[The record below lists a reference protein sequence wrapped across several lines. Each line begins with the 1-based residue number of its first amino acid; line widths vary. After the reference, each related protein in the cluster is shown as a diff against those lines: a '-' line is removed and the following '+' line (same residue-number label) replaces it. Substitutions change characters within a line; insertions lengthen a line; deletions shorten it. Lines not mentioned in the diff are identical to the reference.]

1 MVCPRQTRPVLAWQP
16 DLPGLAYALGPRIL
30 IVANPFGLIFF
41 VLNKYCLITFWLSF
55 EKKSSM
61 SFLLIFN
68 GVHGQCPRTQERTDR
83 RAFGSRFLPR

>member
-1 MVCPRQTRPVLAWQP
+1 MVCPRQTRPALAWQP

-68 GVHGQCPRTQERTDR
+68 GVHGLKLLKRI
-83 RAFGSRFLPR
+83 AFCMDITKAVD